1 MPSLGSS
8 AVEASDGGAF
18 LTLGLGGQ
26 LSVLTELTFQA
37 RANCGVG
44 LVSCWK
50 TVSNPNFSTILLLA
64 VVMSRVLRGFF

>member
-1 MPSLGSS
+1 MEGQEERVEVIWNGCVVHVAAMPASLC
-8 AVEASDGGAF
+8 GGI
-18 LTLGLGGQ
+18 
-26 LSVLTELTFQA
+26 
-37 RANCGVG
+37 